1 MTRDHEHVGAHTA
14 SRPGSQSGSQSGS
27 RPSGPPTAYSV
38 RQFVAYERLIE
49 RRERVDPAVA
59 VAEYARANPGIDLD
73 ARSTFAEW
81 QRGSRLDDTAERP
94 GGYFR

>member
-1 MTRDHEHVGAHTA
+1 MTRDHERTGVHTA
-14 SRPGSQSGSQSGS
+14 T
-27 RPSGPPTAYSV
+27 RPSTHTHRPATAYPI
-38 RQFVAYERLIE
+38 RQLVAYQRLIE

-81 QRGSRLDDTAERP
+81 KNSSALDDTAERP
-94 GGYFR
+94 GGFFR

>member
-1 MTRDHEHVGAHTA
+1 MTRDHEHAGAHTA
-14 SRPGSQSGSQSGS
+14 AGPGTQAHRP
-27 RPSGPPTAYSV
+27 PAVYSI
-38 RQFVAYERLIE
+38 RQLVAYQRLIE

-81 QRGSRLDDTAERP
+81 KRSSPLDDTAERP
-94 GGYFR
+94 GGFFSQHRR

>member
-1 MTRDHEHVGAHTA
+1 MTRDHEHAGAHTA
-14 SRPGSQSGSQSGS
+14 SRPGTQIH
-27 RPSGPPTAYSV
+27 RPPTAYSIRDLV
-38 RQFVAYERLIE
+38 TYQRLIE
-49 RRERVDPAVA
+49 RRERVDPAVV

-81 QRGSRLDDTAERP
+81 RRGSRLDDTAERP